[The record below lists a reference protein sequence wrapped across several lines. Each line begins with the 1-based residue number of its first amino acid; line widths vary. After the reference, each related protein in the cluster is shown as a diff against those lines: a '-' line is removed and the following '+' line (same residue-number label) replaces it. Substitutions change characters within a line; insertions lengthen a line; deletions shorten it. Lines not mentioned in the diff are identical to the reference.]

1 MNVFFHVLTQ
11 NILPIALVAAIGYLA
26 RRRFDLHVG
35 TLSSIVFN
43 VLSPALVF
51 SSLATSQLPAGELAE
66 LFGFAAINVLAMG
79 GLGFVL
85 ARLLRLDR
93 SATATLLIVVMFGNV
108 GNYGLT
114 LLQLRYGEDG
124 MSRGVIYYIVSTI
137 MAYTLGVF
145 VASLGRAG
153 WRETL
158 RRMARLPAVYAAVL
172 AIIVYSFQIPVPTP
186 IMRGITIVG
195 AGAIPI
201 MLLVLGMQIADLR
214 PDDATG
220 YVWPAVALRLV
231 GGAVVGLSL
240 AWLLGLQGLG
250 RNAMI
255 IESAMPAA
263 VITLFLATEFDLPTP
278 SVARIVV
285 YSTLL
290 SPLTIAATITILGL

>member
-11 NILPIALVAAIGYLA
+11 NILPIALVATIGYLA

-66 LFGFAAINVLAMG
+66 LIGFSALNILVMG
-79 GLGFVL
+79 GLAFGL
-85 ARLLRLDR
+85 TRLMRLDR
-93 SATATLLIVVMFGNV
+93 ITTAMLLIVVMFCNS

-124 MSRGVIYYIVSTI
+124 LSRGVVYYVTSTV
-137 MAYTLGVF
+137 MVYTVGVF

-153 WRETL
+153 WRQTIG
-158 RRMARLPAVYAAVL
+158 RMVRLPAVYAAGL
-172 AIIVYSFQIPVPTP
+172 ALIVYSFHIPVPAP
-186 IMRGITIVG
+186 IMNGISIVG
-195 AGAIPI
+195 AGALPV

-214 PDDATG
+214 PEDSTG
-220 YVWPAVALRLV
+220 AVWPAVTLRLI
-231 GGAVVGLSL
+231 GGPLVGLGL
-240 AWLLGLQGLG
+240 AGLLNLQGIG
-250 RNAMI
+250 RSAMI
-255 IESAMPAA
+255 IESAMPTA
-263 VITLFLATEFDLPTP
+263 VINLILATEFHLPTS